1 MGWNAACLLVNEGGP
16 GYFGSLPA
24 HRPERAQTLLAQ
36 LYPGVRI
43 VRVGDSN
50 FNEEMSPH
58 GPFFGLGVYDAGC
71 ILCDDELIGSTA
83 NLANPLL
90 GRCLSLFPNAS
101 LIVLELAGVVN
112 YFAYAL
118 YQGRTLRRAHVGDA
132 EHGVTTDV
140 GELLSEEVPYFHDS
154 FVRDG
159 RRILHVQGDEFDIA
173 PAGETLAFDVA
184 GRFLGAPLNE
194 APTDEMKME
203 RFRRK
208 WSLSNWWKR
217 A

>member
-1 MGWNAACLLVNEGGP
+1 M
-16 GYFGSLPA
+16 
-24 HRPERAQTLLAQ
+24 
-36 LYPGVRI
+36 
-43 VRVGDSN
+43 GDSN

-118 YQGRTLRRAHVGDA
+118 YRKGGTLRRAHVGDA

-154 FVRDG
+154 SWAMGV
-159 RRILHVQGDEFDIA
+159 EFFMCRA
-173 PAGETLAFDVA
+173 TNFPSLPARLKHWPSTSPDDS
-184 GRFLGAPLNE
+184 LGGGC
-194 APTDEMKME
+194 
-203 RFRRK
+203 
-208 WSLSNWWKR
+208 
-217 A
+217 